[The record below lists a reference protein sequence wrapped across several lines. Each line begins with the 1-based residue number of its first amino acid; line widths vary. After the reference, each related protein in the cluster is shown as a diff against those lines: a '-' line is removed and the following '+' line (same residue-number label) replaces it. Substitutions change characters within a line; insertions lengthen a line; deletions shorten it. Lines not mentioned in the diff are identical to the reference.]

1 MQAKSKYKNVKE
13 LIQLEITA
21 NQYLSCTAQAL
32 KTGNCSG
39 IVSNIYSCCKSILTN
54 PDGHFLVVKPV
65 YHPGWD
71 IPSGHVDKNESPDA
85 AAVRELFEETGIK
98 ISTLEQRSVIF
109 QPLCNTIQVIFSGTV
124 DPTPSVKPDNVEI
137 SEARWVKRGE
147 VNLLPHAMEAL
158 DVLLDKRI
166 AYHVSMINP

>member
-1 MQAKSKYKNVKE
+1 MKSLLISIYRVLPKPLKRAIVRVLFPTYTVAAKVY
-13 LIQLEITA
+13 
-21 NQYLSCTAQAL
+21 
-32 KTGNCSG
+32 
-39 IVSNIYSCCKSILTN
+39 LTN

-158 DVLLDKRI
+158 DVLLDKRCLLYTSPSPRDRQKSRMPSS
-166 AYHVSMINP
+166 A

>member
-1 MQAKSKYKNVKE
+1 MKSLLISIYRVLPKPLKRAIVRVLFPTYTVAAKVY
-13 LIQLEITA
+13 
-21 NQYLSCTAQAL
+21 
-32 KTGNCSG
+32 
-39 IVSNIYSCCKSILTN
+39 LTN

-158 DVLLDKRI
+158 DVLCLLYTSPSPRDRTRSRMPSS
-166 AYHVSMINP
+166 A

>member
-1 MQAKSKYKNVKE
+1 MKSLLISIYRLLPKPLKRAIVRVLFPTHTVAAKVY
-13 LIQLEITA
+13 
-21 NQYLSCTAQAL
+21 
-32 KTGNCSG
+32 
-39 IVSNIYSCCKSILTN
+39 LTN

-98 ISTLEQRSVIF
+98 ISTLDQRSVIF

-124 DPTPSVKPDNVEI
+124 DPTPSVTPDNVEI
-137 SEARWVKRGE
+137 SEVRWVARGE
-147 VNLLPHAMEAL
+147 VDLLPHAEEAL

>member
-1 MQAKSKYKNVKE
+1 MKSLLISIYRVLPKPLKRAIVRVLFPTYTVAAKVY
-13 LIQLEITA
+13 
-21 NQYLSCTAQAL
+21 
-32 KTGNCSG
+32 
-39 IVSNIYSCCKSILTN
+39 LTN

-109 QPLCNTIQVIFSGTV
+109 QPLCNTIQVVFSGTV